1 MSEATSQTPMNQS
14 RESQTPTSEPA
25 SERPVVAP
33 AVDIFEDQAGYLVLA
48 DLPGVHSDAIDVRF
62 EEGELRL
69 TARREL
75 PSEEGRVGG
84 EFRAADYRRV
94 FRIPEDVDG
103 GAIEAELQHGV
114 LHVRLPK
121 SKQARP
127 RKIAVTAA
135 KA

>member
-1 MSEATSQTPMNQS
+1 MSEATSTQTPVN
-14 RESQTPTSEPA
+14 RDANTPASEPT

-33 AVDIFEDQAGYLVLA
+33 AVDIYEDQAGYLVLA
-48 DLPGVHSDAIDVRF
+48 DVPGVHSDAIDVRF

-75 PSEEGRVGG
+75 GSEEGRVGG

-103 GAIEAELQHGV
+103 GAIEAELQAGV

-127 RKIAVTAA
+127 RKIAVTSVRA
-135 KA
+135 

>member
-1 MSEATSQTPMNQS
+1 MSEATSTQTPVN
-14 RESQTPTSEPA
+14 RDANVPASEPA

-33 AVDIFEDQAGYLVLA
+33 AVDIYEDQAGYLVLA
-48 DLPGVHSDAIDVRF
+48 DVPGVHSDAIDVRF

-103 GAIEAELQHGV
+103 GAIEAELQAGG

-127 RKIAVTAA
+127 RKIAVTSARA
-135 KA
+135 